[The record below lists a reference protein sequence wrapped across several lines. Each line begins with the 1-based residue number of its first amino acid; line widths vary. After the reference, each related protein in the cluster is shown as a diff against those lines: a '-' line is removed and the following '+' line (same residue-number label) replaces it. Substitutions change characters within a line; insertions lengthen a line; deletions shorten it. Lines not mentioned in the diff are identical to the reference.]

1 MASRTDFE
9 GSTDV
14 GVFANLTNA
23 YCITGLGAS
32 ANFYRCADSLH
43 MIMRWG
49 RVGQPRSR
57 MHAMCAALQPWLW
70 RSRLR
75 AVA

>member
-14 GVFANLTNA
+14 GVFATLTNA

-32 ANFYRCADSLH
+32 ANFYRCAGGGWAGHASACMPCVRSL
-43 MIMRWG
+43 
-49 RVGQPRSR
+49 S
-57 MHAMCAALQPWLW
+57 ALHGLG
-70 RSRLR
+70 S
-75 AVA
+75 AYGA